1 MDREELKE
9 VLDELVTQENQGE
22 RELLAKLA
30 QRVTEEYLEIKARQ
44 DSWDQRDNLEVLV
57 VGVA

>member
-9 VLDELVTQENQGE
+9 VLDELVTQENQGG

-44 DSWDQRDNLEVLV
+44 DSWDQRDSLEVLV
-57 VGVA
+57 AGVA

>member
-1 MDREELKE
+1 MKE
-9 VLDELVTQENQGE
+9 VLDELVTQENQGG

-44 DSWDQRDNLEVLV
+44 DSWDQRDSLEVLV
-57 VGVA
+57 AGVA